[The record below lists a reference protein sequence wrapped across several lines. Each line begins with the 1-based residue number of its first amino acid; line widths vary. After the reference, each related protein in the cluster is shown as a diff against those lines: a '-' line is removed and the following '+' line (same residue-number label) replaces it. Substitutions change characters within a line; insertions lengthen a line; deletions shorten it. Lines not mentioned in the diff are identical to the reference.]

1 MRARSFRIRWIT
13 VNLKPR
19 RSEISERRGFVFVKF
34 SDFLVSEN
42 KMSRKNHVDKV
53 DNVQNPAPA
62 DEKEHKEYYDVKY
75 ALRSEH
81 NRKPYKTFYNP
92 TDNGYY

>member
-1 MRARSFRIRWIT
+1 M
-13 VNLKPR
+13 
-19 RSEISERRGFVFVKF
+19 FVKF

-62 DEKEHKEYYDVKY
+62 YEKEQQEHYDVNC
-75 ALRSEH
+75 ALCSEH
-81 NRKPYKTFYNP
+81 NR
-92 TDNGYY
+92 

>member
-1 MRARSFRIRWIT
+1 MNNRKFKVAAFGNFRM
-13 VNLKPR
+13 PR
-19 RSEISERRGFVFVKF
+19 LCVCVKF

-53 DNVQNPAPA
+53 DNVKNPAPA
-62 DEKEHKEYYDVKY
+62 YEKEHKEYYDVKY

-92 TDNGYY
+92 TDNGYQ